1 MRLILLAA
9 GYVER
14 ARQNARYLILV
25 VLQRRF
31 RRDEEALAAGI
42 VGEFFFKARQR
53 GPRLEHHAIERHA
66 ARAAFLAE
74 HERCRL
80 ADTVDII
87 QAEELRLARIDEKDS
102 AVVTAGADH
111 DRQRVDDL
119 HEPLG

>member
-1 MRLILLAA
+1 MSSELVRTPVTLFSLSFSGDFVVTKKRLRPELS
-9 GYVER
+9 VSSSS
-14 ARQNARYLILV
+14 
-25 VLQRRF
+25 
-31 RRDEEALAAGI
+31 
-42 VGEFFFKARQR
+42 KAWQR

-87 QAEELRLARIDEKDS
+87 QAEELRLARIDEKDF